1 MEISLGNLYEDILGG
16 GGGGVGG
23 GGHEGLTLFGEN

>member
-1 MEISLGNLYEDILGG
+1 MEISLGNLYEDIVAG
-16 GGGGVGG
+16 GG